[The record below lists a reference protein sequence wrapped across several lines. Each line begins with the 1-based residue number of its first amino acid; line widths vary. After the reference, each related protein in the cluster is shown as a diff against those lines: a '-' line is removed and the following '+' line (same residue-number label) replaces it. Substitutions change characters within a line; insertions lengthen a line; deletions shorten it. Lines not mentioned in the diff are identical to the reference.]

1 MNRGGISSFRS
12 SLPSDSSVKSGDIC
26 VGVINGDPVLEKV
39 HSQNVMAK
47 QCSLPWDEISDFNA
61 SASAPTIESLS
72 GSTVVASPSEEPASA
87 DSGFPLNKG
96 TCVRLNME
104 DLKCFDVVE
113 RQFQQWGLTFRNA
126 IALHPS
132 NPAFPPRSGT
142 TVLMGAP
149 KNGLI
154 EISFEFPVRFVS
166 GFVTSS
172 QRTIL
177 SAYDQQNQLLGRS
190 ELTEPNLAGT
200 DSNIPPNSQLSVAVP
215 NIYRITF
222 YAFDGCLTVDDLS
235 FGL

>member
-1 MNRGGISSFRS
+1 
-12 SLPSDSSVKSGDIC
+12 
-26 VGVINGDPVLEKV
+26 
-39 HSQNVMAK
+39 MAK
-47 QCSLPWDEISDFNA
+47 QCSLPWDEISDFG
-61 SASAPTIESLS
+61 ASAPTIEFVDA
-72 GSTVVASPSEEPASA
+72 STVVASPSVEPPSA
-87 DSGFPLNKG
+87 DSGLPLNKP

-154 EISFEFPVRFVS
+154 EISFQSPVRFVS

-177 SAYDQQNQLLGRS
+177 SAYDQQNQLLARA

-200 DSNIPPNSQLSVAVP
+200 DSKIPPNTQLSVTVP

>member
-1 MNRGGISSFRS
+1 MNRGGVSSFRS
-12 SLPSDSSVKSGDIC
+12 SLPSDSSVKSGDVR
-26 VGVINGDPVLEKV
+26 VGAINGDPGLEKV
-39 HSQNVMAK
+39 RQENVMAM
-47 QCSLPWDEISDFNA
+47 QCSLPWDEISDFDA
-61 SASAPTIESLS
+61 SATTIEFSDA
-72 GSTVVASPSEEPASA
+72 STVVASPSIEPPSA
-87 DSGFPLNKG
+87 DSGLPVNKP

-154 EISFEFPVRFVS
+154 EISFQYPVRFVS

-177 SAYDQQNQLLGRS
+177 SAYDQQNQLLARA

-200 DSNIPPNSQLSVAVP
+200 DSKIPPNTQLSVAVP

-222 YAFDGCLTVDDLS
+222 YAFDGCLTIDDLS